1 MAKLH
6 YVGLVITVVKGVETM
21 CLLATEGTTL
31 SKREGLEVL
40 SCVLYWPSEGGSQ
53 HVPKFFCA
61 LGSLVLVS
69 LCLEDKASEESQII
83 HTDSLMQKLVHKK
96 ILLTVS
102 WLFLLL

>member
-21 CLLATEGTTL
+21 CLLATEGTT
-31 SKREGLEVL
+31 KREGLEVL

-69 LCLEDKASEESQII
+69 LFLEDKVSEESQII

-102 WLFLLL
+102 